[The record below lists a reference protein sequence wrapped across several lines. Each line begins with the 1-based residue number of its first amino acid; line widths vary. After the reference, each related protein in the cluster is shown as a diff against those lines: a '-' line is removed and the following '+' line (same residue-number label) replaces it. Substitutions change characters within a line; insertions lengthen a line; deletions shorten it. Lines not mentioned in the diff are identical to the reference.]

1 MWRIRFRTLFLEPI
15 RSRDMCLVGA
25 FLLSSWTWCQ
35 RMRRRHPSNR
45 KLQRSHIAPRFKR
58 LIDQSEAQSRWYWWR
73 QPIAKSWARDPSHRY
88 ISNYTKSCFFC
99 RVQLQLTWLSGVFIV
114 SLFRFEVFYKPR
126 NGCSSH
132 KNQLSKAM
140 SKQSERLVLHGFKS
154 WHFMLSISNCR
165 WGDAGRKLSSC
176 GAEMTISNTAID

>member
-1 MWRIRFRTLFLEPI
+1 MWRIRFRTLVLEPI

-73 QPIAKSWARDPSHRY
+73 QPSAKSWVRDPSHRY
-88 ISNYTKSCFFC
+88 ISNYTKYCFFC

-132 KNQLSKAM
+132 QKPTVQGNVKAILAARTPWFQVLVFYALNQELP
-140 SKQSERLVLHGFKS
+140 LG
-154 WHFMLSISNCR
+154 
-165 WGDAGRKLSSC
+165 GRR
-176 GAEMTISNTAID
+176 